1 MEQEEIK
8 GQCGQC
14 SCQIGENSE
23 DPEDLVLDMSK
34 MTADEKREYLYKL
47 LRSRSW
53 GA

>member
-1 MEQEEIK
+1 MEQEETK

-14 SCQIGENSE
+14 TCQIEENSE

-34 MTADEKREYLYKL
+34 MTADEKREYLYRL

-53 GA
+53 GG